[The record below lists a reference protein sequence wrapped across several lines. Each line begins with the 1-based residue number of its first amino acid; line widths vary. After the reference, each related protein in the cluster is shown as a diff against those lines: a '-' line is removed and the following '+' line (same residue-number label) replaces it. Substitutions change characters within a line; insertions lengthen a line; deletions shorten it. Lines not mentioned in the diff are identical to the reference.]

1 MVELRIDGRLR
12 GIKNF
17 SPFVFSIDTSE
28 LMDGEHIIE
37 VVAKD
42 VNGDVLA
49 SQKERIYVDNEENF
63 KL

>member
-1 MVELRIDGRLR
+1 LR

-17 SPFVFSIDTSE
+17 APFVFSIDTTE
-28 LMDGEHIIE
+28 LMDGEHIVE

-42 VNGDVLA
+42 INGDTIA
-49 SQKERIYVDNEENF
+49 SQKEVIYVDNEENF